1 MPRRWNNLFE
11 RVVAFPNLLDAA
23 RKARQGCG
31 RTDEACRFHF
41 HLESEICRLE
51 QELRDGSYRPGP
63 YRQFKVHDPKERTI
77 TVAPFRDRV
86 VHHAVVQIL
95 TPLYER
101 KFIHDSYATRPEKG
115 THKAILRA
123 REFCRRYEWY
133 LKADILHFFENVCH
147 DIMMAS
153 LERSIKDR
161 RLLDLMNV
169 IVRSMSPG
177 LPIGNLT
184 SQFLANVYLDRLDH
198 AIKDDWG
205 IKGYVRYMD
214 DFVLFGTERDSLSLL
229 EGRIDELLRRDFRL
243 ELKPSASCLN
253 RTAHGLG
260 FLGMRIH
267 AGCIR
272 VRPENARRVEKRMRG
287 RWAAWRDGRLDE
299 GRLADSLAGSMEH
312 LRHFQPGRRLNF
324 REA

>member
-11 RVVAFPNLLDAA
+11 QVATFPNLFDAA

-31 RTDEACRFHF
+31 RTVDTCRFHF
-41 HLESEICRLE
+41 HLESQLCRLE

-63 YRQFKVHDPKERTI
+63 YRQFKVYDPKERTI

-95 TPLYER
+95 TPFYER
-101 KFIHDSYATRPEKG
+101 KFIHDSYATRPGKG

-123 REFCRRYEWY
+123 QEFCRRYAWC

-147 DIMMAS
+147 DVMMDS
-153 LERSIKDR
+153 LEHSIKDR

-184 SQFLANVYLDRLDH
+184 SQFLANVYLDRFDH
-198 AIKDDWG
+198 TIKDDWG

-214 DFVLFGTERDSLSLL
+214 DFVLFGREKENLRLM
-229 EGRIDELLRRDFRL
+229 EVRIGELLRRDFRL
-243 ELKPSASCLN
+243 ELKPSAVSLN
-253 RTAHGLG
+253 RTAHGLS

-287 RWAAWRDGRLDE
+287 RLAAWREGLLDE
-299 GRLADSLAGSMEH
+299 TRLADSLAGSMVH
-312 LRHFQPGRRLNF
+312 LRHFQPGRVFIF